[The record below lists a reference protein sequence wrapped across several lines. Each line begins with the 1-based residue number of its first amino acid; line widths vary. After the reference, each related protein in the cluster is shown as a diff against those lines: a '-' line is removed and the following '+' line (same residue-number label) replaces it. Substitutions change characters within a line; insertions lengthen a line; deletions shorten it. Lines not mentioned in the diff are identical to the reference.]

1 MHNID
6 IQNNVWLNLQSF
18 LQHYCIKTR
27 GFQSIFWYEHFV
39 GEAAAGPAGCRFN
52 MLSKRGNF
60 KRQKTAE
67 ANKYPS
73 EGLFLYPVV
82 QTRCLE
88 SSFAVRGAE
97 LNFYSSVWSP
107 ESCKQGARSLADL
120 IMRLSAFLPRRTSR
134 RYQLLCCKCERSP
147 KHQLCLLSQTT
158 NFCKHTRAC
167 THTQKKSVYTRRY
180 RCIIADPQLL
190 ALAATPTG
198 ISKKTKKKTMKTN
211 KTETRLCAPAA
222 RPPARRS
229 QT

>member
-1 MHNID
+1 MNP
-6 IQNNVWLNLQSF
+6 LSE
-18 LQHYCIKTR
+18 K
-27 GFQSIFWYEHFV
+27 
-39 GEAAAGPAGCRFN
+39 AAGPAGCRFN

-147 KHQLCLLSQTT
+147 KHRLRLLSQTT

-190 ALAATPTG
+190 RSRCHSDWHLQKN
-198 ISKKTKKKTMKTN
+198 KKETIKTN
-211 KTETRLCAPAA
+211 KTKTRLCAPAA